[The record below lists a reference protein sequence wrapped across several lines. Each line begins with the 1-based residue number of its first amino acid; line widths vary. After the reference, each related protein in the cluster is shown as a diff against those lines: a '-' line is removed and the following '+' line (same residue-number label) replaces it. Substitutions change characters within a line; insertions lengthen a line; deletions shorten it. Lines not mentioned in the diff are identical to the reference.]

1 MAVLV
6 TGATGFIGQKLIP
19 QLIPQLGNCL
29 VTSRNPEAAA
39 RKFAGLPVEVIAWD
53 PTREPLA
60 LAPDTP
66 VDTVINLMGESI
78 ADGRWNA
85 AKKQRI
91 LDSRVQGTHNLLAG
105 LSQLDQSPSTLVSTS
120 AIGYYGNRGDDLLTE
135 DATAGNGFLADV
147 CQQWEAAAMQ
157 GTELG
162 MRIAIIRVGIVMGNG
177 GGALEGLLPVFRKG
191 MGGRLGNGKQW
202 ISWIHIED
210 LVRLYTWASQNETI
224 RGPVNATAPHAVTN
238 AELTAALAQAVNR
251 PACLPVPRMALR
263 LALGEFADSLF
274 DSIRAL
280 PKKATD
286 HDFQFQFQEIAS
298 CLENLLHDP
307 SSAAGTA

>member
-1 MAVLV
+1 
-6 TGATGFIGQKLIP
+6 
-19 QLIPQLGNCL
+19 
-29 VTSRNPEAAA
+29 
-39 RKFAGLPVEVIAWD
+39 
-53 PTREPLA
+53 
-60 LAPDTP
+60 
-66 VDTVINLMGESI
+66 
-78 ADGRWNA
+78 
-85 AKKQRI
+85 
-91 LDSRVQGTHNLLAG
+91 
-105 LSQLDQSPSTLVSTS
+105 
-120 AIGYYGNRGDDLLTE
+120 
-135 DATAGNGFLADV
+135 
-147 CQQWEAAAMQ
+147 MQ

-202 ISWIHIED
+202 ISWIHVED
-210 LVRLYTWASQNETI
+210 LVRLFTWASQNETI